1 VKCRCKIQI
10 PEGPDPDN
18 PQQRTLTITAWSQQ
32 DCDIA
37 KQEIFAAANHDN
49 QSLPAGHTE
58 RNHTIPNDKVGLVI
72 GKGGATIKQIQTTTG
87 ARLQIPAE
95 PDPGSSPPTRTISIT
110 GGGQAIEQAIQ
121 EIDRL
126 VYRTG
131 SAPLT
136 SSGYGGY
143 GQGYGGGYGQTS
155 YGQYGYGQQTGYA
168 AQYAGYMQQQGQAS
182 ADPSQQAA
190 QQGQPQGE
198 QKYTKE
204 QWKQWKQYYAQY
216 GYDMPDECP
225 EHLRAEKFE

>member
-1 VKCRCKIQI
+1 M
-10 PEGPDPDN
+10 
-18 PQQRTLTITAWSQQ
+18 
-32 DCDIA
+32 
-37 KQEIFAAANHDN
+37 
-49 QSLPAGHTE
+49 
-58 RNHTIPNDKVGLVI
+58 GLVI